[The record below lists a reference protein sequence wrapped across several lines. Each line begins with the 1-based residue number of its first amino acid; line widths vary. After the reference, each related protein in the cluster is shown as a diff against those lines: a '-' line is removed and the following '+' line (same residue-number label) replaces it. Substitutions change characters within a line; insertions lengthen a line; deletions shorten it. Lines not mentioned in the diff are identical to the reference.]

1 MMTIKMNL
9 VRFKKGAKMAYILL
23 GLYKKKL
30 SIYCERFQ

>member
-23 GLYKKKL
+23 GLYKKKVEHL
-30 SIYCERFQ
+30 F